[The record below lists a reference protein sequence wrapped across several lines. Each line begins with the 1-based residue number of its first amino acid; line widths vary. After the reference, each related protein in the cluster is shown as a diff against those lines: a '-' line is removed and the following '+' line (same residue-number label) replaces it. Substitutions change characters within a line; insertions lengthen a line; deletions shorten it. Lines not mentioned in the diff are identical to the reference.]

1 MKRIIAQ
8 IQKEIRQFLRDR
20 LTVALAFVLPLITLL
35 ILGYAIRLEEK
46 NISIAIQDEDNSPL
60 SRAFT
65 ERLLATD
72 QLEGE
77 SYTSHDILHSAI
89 DTGRAQAAII
99 IPPEFS
105 RRFKAGR
112 TASIEVIIDGTDV
125 NNARVIRN
133 SVLAVT
139 QQFQISLQQG
149 PHSPPIKAD
158 IRLWFNP
165 GRKESLYVVPG
176 TFGLILWIYPNLL
189 AAIALAREKEQG
201 TILQAYASSITAF
214 ELIVGKA
221 LAYLIIGIS
230 ISTFVVVIGMILF
243 QLRFVGDPTPFLVGT
258 ALFVLDSVLFGLMIG
273 SITTTQNAAVQA
285 VAFAGFTPAL
295 LLSGFLYPLRNI
307 KYPFNYLSY
316 IFPTRYYMP
325 LARDSFVRGAGW
337 TSLWGL
343 VLLFVLF
350 AGIYFLRTK
359 HRMNRMQLEG

>member
-201 TILQAYASSITAF
+201 TILQAYASSITAY
-214 ELIVGKA
+214 EL
-221 LAYLIIGIS
+221 
-230 ISTFVVVIGMILF
+230 
-243 QLRFVGDPTPFLVGT
+243 
-258 ALFVLDSVLFGLMIG
+258 
-273 SITTTQNAAVQA
+273 
-285 VAFAGFTPAL
+285 
-295 LLSGFLYPLRNI
+295 
-307 KYPFNYLSY
+307 
-316 IFPTRYYMP
+316 
-325 LARDSFVRGAGW
+325 
-337 TSLWGL
+337 
-343 VLLFVLF
+343 
-350 AGIYFLRTK
+350 
-359 HRMNRMQLEG
+359 